1 MLYASKI
8 MAGMFYDIINDTE
21 IFEKA
26 QTEFMK
32 RTAGRTYDCPI
43 K

>member
-8 MAGMFYDIINDTE
+8 MAGMFYDVLNDSS
-21 IFEKA
+21 ILEKA
-26 QTEFMK
+26 KAEFER
-32 RTAGRTYDCPI
+32 RTVGKPYDCPI